1 MRRRTPSDSRQA
13 GTPVAL
19 FPFLAVLVCTMG
31 ALIVVLVVLA
41 RQAKLQAAR
50 AAQSRHAEQIED
62 LVRQRELSEWRMA
75 TLAEARRQA
84 HEQLANA
91 RLRLGHIEEH
101 TRQLEKRLEEL
112 RRQKEQLAAEG
123 GAGGTEDRRPLLQAE
138 LDMIEAQIAETRKG
152 LDEARKAAGAKGKS
166 YAVVPYRG
174 PHGTHRRPIYLE
186 CRADAVVIQPEGI
199 ELAPSD
205 FEAPLGPDNAL
216 AAALRAAREHLASQ
230 GAIDVAA
237 GEEPYP
243 LLIVRPEGIMA
254 FYAAREALRSWGAEF
269 GYELVGSD
277 WQLHYPPV
285 LPGLRANLEKA
296 VATAR
301 LEQRA
306 LALAMRAAGTP
317 GEGSAAPPAKAVYRV
332 APAGGGL
339 VQQPNG
345 AGQQAQQRPAFL
357 PRDSRPA
364 DATSRPKGTVPLAD
378 TLPGG
383 LPRESTVR
391 QAGGQGGTPVRP
403 GQWVPQERPSRR
415 DSPANGPLSEK
426 PQSLAQT
433 RGKNWALPDATR
445 DAVPVSRPILL
456 RCEPDRLI
464 VYGQPHDQVEQ
475 IVEFG
480 ARTEGSL
487 DQLVAA
493 IWEHMRRWGI
503 AGRKMYWRPVLR
515 VEVALGAEDR
525 FLELQALLEDSG
537 LDIERRSANP

>member
-1 MRRRTPSDSRQA
+1 M
-13 GTPVAL
+13 AL

-31 ALIVVLVVLA
+31 ALIVILVVLA
-41 RQAKLQAAR
+41 RQAKVQAAR

-62 LVRQRELSEWRMA
+62 LARQREMAEWRIS

-84 HEQLANA
+84 QEQLASA

-101 TRQLEKRLEEL
+101 TRQLERRLAEL
-112 RRQKEQLAAEG
+112 RRQQEALAAQAAS
-123 GAGGTEDRRPLLQAE
+123 AGSQDRRRALEAE
-138 LDMIEAQIAETRKG
+138 LAAVEARIAETRKR
-152 LDEARKAAGAKGKS
+152 LEAARTAAGTKAKS

-174 PHGTHRRPIYLE
+174 PHGTHRWPIYLE
-186 CRADAVVIQPEGI
+186 CRADAVVIQPDGI

-205 FEAPLGPDNAL
+205 FEAPLGPENPL
-216 AAALRAAREHLASQ
+216 ATGLRAVREHLASR
-230 GAIDVAA
+230 GAIDLSS

-277 WQLHYPPV
+277 WQLRYPPTP
-285 LPGLRANLEKA
+285 PGLRGTLEKA

-306 LALAMRAAGTP
+306 LALAMRAAGTA
-317 GEGSAAPPAKAVYRV
+317 GANSAAPPAKAVYRV
-332 APAGGGL
+332 APGGGGL
-339 VQQPNG
+339 IEQ
-345 AGQQAQQRPAFL
+345 AGGPAQNSSRRSPFASPDARPATPPSPQHAAAAATHSPPGPL
-357 PRDSRPA
+357 PQ
-364 DATSRPKGTVPLAD
+364 
-378 TLPGG
+378 
-383 LPRESTVR
+383 ESAVR
-391 QAGGQGGTPVRP
+391 QAAGQSGPLVRP
-403 GQWVPQERPSRR
+403 GQWIPQERPSRR
-415 DSPANGPLSEK
+415 ESPAGDPANEK

-445 DAVPVSRPILL
+445 DAVPVTRPILL

-464 VYGQPHDQVEQ
+464 VFGQPQGQVEQ

-480 ARTEGSL
+480 ARTEASM
-487 DQLVAA
+487 DQLIAA

-515 VEVALGAEDR
+515 VEVAPGAENR
-525 FLELQALLEDSG
+525 FLEMQALLEDSG
-537 LDIERRSANP
+537 LDIERRTASPLPPENASH